1 MWDCLTEILTQSVT
15 DVIVER
21 ECEVDQYPAG
31 PLLDLKSSPS
41 KWWDSYHHCYP
52 VLVHLVK
59 QVDILIP
66 KNQALH
72 ILYLA

>member
-1 MWDCLTEILTQSVT
+1 MRDCLTEILTQTIT

-21 ECEVDQYPAG
+21 EYEVDQYLAG
-31 PLLDLKSSPS
+31 SLLDLKSSPS
-41 KWWDSYHHCYP
+41 KWWDSYHHRYP
-52 VLVHLVK
+52 VLVHLGK